1 MRVPPLYMMDTL
13 LGHNMGVLSS
23 PSLQQARDT
32 EQLNITEQISQSTD
46 LYSTFSTLYG
56 GSPVL
61 LIFPHIVR
69 LLLSSILYIL
79 ALFLFLLPT
88 NSLLVFYR

>member
-1 MRVPPLYMMDTL
+1 MMDTL

-23 PSLQQARDT
+23 PRLQQARDT